1 VSVKLMQRVMMRL
14 SERPMSLKE
23 LAEKTGIEEKQ
34 VYRALSSL
42 NKSGRIVH
50 IRDDDGVRRYRP
62 RVPSDGE

>member
-1 VSVKLMQRVMMRL
+1 
-14 SERPMSLKE
+14 MSLKE